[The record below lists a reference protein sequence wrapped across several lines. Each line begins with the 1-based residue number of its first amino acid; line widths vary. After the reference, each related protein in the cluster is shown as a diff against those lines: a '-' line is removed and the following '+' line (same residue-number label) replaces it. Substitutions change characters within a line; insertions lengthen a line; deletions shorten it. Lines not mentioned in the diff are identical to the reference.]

1 MNPWQQS
8 WPTKIDYWQTKKDK
22 GNAAECFSVNSVP
35 GLSKAFIA
43 CKHGTSNGIFKFHN
57 CGGQVY
63 EATNKWK
70 SAMQLEG
77 KSLVAEGI
85 KEEGITLIL
94 DNTLQ
99 APKEDMLM
107 NAPVYDQYEEEEEEE
122 VSDSILPI
130 ENNKVKECILEPVYD
145 PFVEE
150 EVDADIEQEG
160 GEVRVSRGC
169 LGFLSINSFQD
180 CVLYD
185 EKTMNVCHL
194 LLASGR
200 PHQHDW
206 KIIHGRRCSTH
217 IMYNM
222 VQPYNLQPKKRKVN
236 PKPMVKMKG
245 GSVVWDFAV

>member
-1 MNPWQQS
+1 M
-8 WPTKIDYWQTKKDK
+8 
-22 GNAAECFSVNSVP
+22 
-35 GLSKAFIA
+35 
-43 CKHGTSNGIFKFHN
+43 
-57 CGGQVY
+57 
-63 EATNKWK
+63 
-70 SAMQLEG
+70 
-77 KSLVAEGI
+77 AEGI

-94 DNTLQ
+94 EQ

-107 NAPVYDQYEEEEEEE
+107 NAPVYDQYEEEE

-130 ENNKVKECILEPVYD
+130 ENNKVKDCILEPVYD
-145 PFVEE
+145 PFVE

-185 EKTMNVCHL
+185 EKTMNV
-194 LLASGR
+194 SGR
-200 PHQHDW
+200 PRQHDR

-222 VQPYNLQPKKRKVN
+222 VQPYYLQPKKRKVN
-236 PKPMVKMKG
+236 PKPMVKMKV
-245 GSVVWDFAV
+245 GSVVWDFAVQKQQPLVCCQE